1 LKSLD
6 VLGTLL
12 ATFYIVD
19 AEGFRGDYAEELG
32 KSVEKM
38 SIHIFEKIK
47 NFITST
53 VKDPRM

>member
-1 LKSLD
+1 M
-6 VLGTLL
+6 